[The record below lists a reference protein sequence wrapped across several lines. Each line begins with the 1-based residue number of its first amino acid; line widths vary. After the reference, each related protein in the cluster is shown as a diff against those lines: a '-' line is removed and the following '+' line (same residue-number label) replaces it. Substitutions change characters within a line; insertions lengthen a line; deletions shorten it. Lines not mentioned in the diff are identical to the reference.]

1 MLEEVE
7 NLLRVTQLANGRGV
21 IYNRPICSRNLTL
34 TPLNFSQHGLYV
46 THSLNDNAL
55 HELNNIKVK
64 VCKVPERRKENQV
77 RVGKIWRETTHEK
90 QRSK

>member
-1 MLEEVE
+1 M
-7 NLLRVTQLANGRGV
+7 
-21 IYNRPICSRNLTL
+21 I
-34 TPLNFSQHGLYV
+34 PLG
-46 THSLNDNAL
+46 LNDNAL

-64 VCKVPERRKENQV
+64 VCKVPERRKANQV